1 MAKKINLKPL
11 KDDIKKNKAG
21 IKGIS
26 ESLKPEKPRPEIK
39 NGKKSINIR
48 RALIRPDCSSK
59 TVLTDSTWSYVD
71 IFLRQQKTAKAK
83 EALFYWEQS
92 KNFYEAT
99 VSLSLVSKPLTTY
112 YCFLNATKALL
123 TYKEHNFNLKHGVSG
138 KRIDN
143 GRIKLQNEIISLK
156 PKGVLSGLCEYLG
169 NPVKANEP
177 SYSLK
182 DILYNLPFVHRAF
195 QLTFDS
201 PTTYG
206 ELYIP
211 IQKSRF
217 VFDKFRKKGWFEA
230 ELEKEHSNK
239 STLGCLVGFGVDRKY
254 KNKDYY
260 VIRRNKTFKWDTY
273 RNKPT
278 QASLTSFENYYF
290 NIRNKLRYIYSA
302 NDLWYIKRTDLKN
315 HIIERNTSVLI
326 LAGMHRLSEL
336 SRYQPQTLEKHLE
349 SDHSWL
355 LIEFINKSLLQ
366 FIDNISSEITGKD
379 FRVTGFRT

>member
-1 MAKKINLKPL
+1 MAKKVNLNPL
-11 KDDIKKNKAG
+11 KEGIKKNKDG
-21 IKGIS
+21 LKGIS
-26 ESLKPEKPRPEIK
+26 ERIKAVTPRPEIT

-48 RALIRPDCSSK
+48 RALIKPDCSSK

-71 IFLRQQKTAKAK
+71 IFLRQQKSVKAK

-92 KNFYEAT
+92 KNFSQAT
-99 VSLSLVSKPLTTY
+99 TSLSLVSKPLTTY

-123 TYKEHNFNLKHGVSG
+123 TYKEQSFNLKHGVSG

-169 NPVKANEP
+169 NSVKSDEP

-195 QLTFDS
+195 QLTFDN
-201 PTTYG
+201 PTNYG

-217 VFDKFRKKGWFEA
+217 VFDKDRKKGWFEA
-230 ELEKEHSNK
+230 ELEKVHSTK
-239 STLGCLVGFGVDRKY
+239 SVLSCLVGFGVDRKY
-254 KNKDYY
+254 TNQEHY
-260 VIRRNKTFKWDTY
+260 VIRRNKTFTWDTY
-273 RNKPT
+273 RNKPN
-278 QASLTSFENYYF
+278 QISLDAFDNYYF

-315 HIIERNTSVLI
+315 HIINRSSAVLI
-326 LAGMHRLSEL
+326 FAAMHRLSEL